1 MPLPTRTKLVRVRSD
16 ILSIYKNRSGA
27 LAPLAGLRA
36 GYLVQEA
43 ADALAALHD
52 ACAADGGTLRVSD
65 CLRTVADQAE
75 ARKKYE
81 NWLTAGKPKS
91 SSSSFNSKTM
101 KAAFV
106 SRPGRSF
113 HCTGRAVDLAHMQA
127 APDSVPQ
134 NLKLDWLWERA
145 KPLGWR
151 PIIKTADE
159 GKSEAWHF
167 DFLGP
172 WAPVLDRIG
181 YEQTAICGVL
191 DLGLGEDVFARA
203 EERWIQAQ
211 LHRVGQDVGDV
222 DGYLGKMTRGGLAA
236 VGLSLDGDR
245 AALLT
250 ALCEM
255 PSAARSSRPRRSW
268 SRSWSSCRCWWSCPS
283 WSRSDCSR

>member
-1 MPLPTRTKLVRVRSD
+1 MTLPARTKLVRVRSD
-16 ILSIYKNRSGA
+16 ILSIYKNRSGV

-65 CLRTVADQAE
+65 CLRSIEDQAK

-81 NWLTAGKPKS
+81 NWLAAGKPSRGS
-91 SSSSFNSKTM
+91 SAFDAKTM

-127 APDSVPQ
+127 APDSVAQ

-222 DGYLGKMTRGGLAA
+222 DGYLGKNTYAGLVNVNLTADMPRSAVLEALAA
-236 VGLSLDGDR
+236 
-245 AALLT
+245 
-250 ALCEM
+250 M
-255 PSAARSSRPRRSW
+255 PSAA
-268 SRSWSSCRCWWSCPS
+268 
-283 WSRSDCSR
+283 